1 MRALNQFHRFSICL
15 IWEIK
20 GVWSAIL
27 KITYPESISA
37 TQPHWAIISGNAY
50 SWKHLAVCGHSRTG
64 FHCWRTALETH
75 MLHVDL
81 CHEYSDSRSMRVV
94 VVVLVAQSCP
104 ALCDPMQSPPGSSVH
119 GILQARI
126 LKWVAIPFSRASS
139 QPKDTTQVSH
149 TARRFFLFCFVLF
162 LPSEPPG
169 KPRDIGWPRTIP
181 VYLLKRRKTCNSAH
195 QPNVHR
201 LLYPYI
207 FIFQL
212 PQPWGSESV
221 QDGCLSQ
228 PVFSSNKYDC

>member
-126 LKWVAIPFSRASS
+126 LKWVAIPFSRRSS
-139 QPKDTTQVSH
+139 QSRNQIWVSH
-149 TARRFFLFCFVLF
+149 SAGKFFTVWATREAPTLLMLCLHYLWGRCAFLSHSSDHQINQRFLIHHLTSHLV
-162 LPSEPPG
+162 
-169 KPRDIGWPRTIP
+169 K
-181 VYLLKRRKTCNSAH
+181 
-195 QPNVHR
+195 
-201 LLYPYI
+201 
-207 FIFQL
+207 
-212 PQPWGSESV
+212 
-221 QDGCLSQ
+221 
-228 PVFSSNKYDC
+228 